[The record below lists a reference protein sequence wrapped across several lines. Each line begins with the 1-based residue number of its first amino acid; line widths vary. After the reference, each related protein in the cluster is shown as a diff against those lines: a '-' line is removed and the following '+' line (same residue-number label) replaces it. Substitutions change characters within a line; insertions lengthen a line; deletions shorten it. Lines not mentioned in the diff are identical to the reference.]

1 LTSNISGF
9 IVSLGNYQG
18 AAFQKVE
25 LRVPIKDPMYPPRR
39 HQKKK
44 KKKKQEKHL
53 ESARKEKG
61 KRVNMYIKQMGE
73 LFVLISSIVI
83 RAHTFSVTPVS
94 TNPSQKN
101 TLLSN
106 LPIQQLIHI
115 LDQMIV

>member
-1 LTSNISGF
+1 LTSKISGF

-44 KKKKQEKHL
+44 RKKENNL
-53 ESARKEKG
+53 ESTRTEKIKRK
-61 KRVNMYIKQMGE
+61 NMYIKQMGE

-94 TNPSQKN
+94 TNPSKKN

-106 LPIQQLIHI
+106 LPIQQPIHI
-115 LDQMIV
+115 LDQ

>member
-1 LTSNISGF
+1 LTSSISGF

-44 KKKKQEKHL
+44 KKKKKILKAREKKK
-53 ESARKEKG
+53 RKRG
-61 KRVNMYIKQMGE
+61 NMYIKQMGE

-94 TNPSQKN
+94 TNPSQK
-101 TLLSN
+101 THYCRIFRSSS
-106 LPIQQLIHI
+106 
-115 LDQMIV
+115 